1 MVKEKTKDITLGGN
15 QFRLTKISAIDGSA
29 LLRLFTS
36 QGKISVQQFVSNLT
50 SEQFADLQ
58 RILLSKI
65 FRLEIVNE
73 KEALSPVYIGD
84 GMIDPK
90 IEDAQTIFM
99 LTIISLSFNLS
110 GFFDESTL
118 KEFGQIMDQ
127 FNV

>member
-50 SEQFADLQ
+50 TEQFSDLQ

-65 FRLEIVNE
+65 FRLEIVND
-73 KEALSPVYIGD
+73 KEALSPIYIGD

-99 LTIISLSFNLS
+99 LTIISLSFNLT
-110 GFFDESTL
+110 GFFEESTL

>member
-99 LTIISLSFNLS
+99 LTIISLSFNLT
-110 GFFDESTL
+110 GFFEESTL

>member
-36 QGKISVQQFVSNLT
+36 RGKISVQQFVSNLT
-50 SEQFADLQ
+50 AEQFTDLQ

-65 FRLEIVNE
+65 FRLEIVND
-73 KEALSPVYIGD
+73 KEALSPIYIGD

-99 LTIISLSFNLS
+99 LTIIALSFNLS
-110 GFFDESTL
+110 DFFEESTL

>member
-99 LTIISLSFNLS
+99 LTIISLSFNLT
-110 GFFDESTL
+110 GFFEENTL

>member
-65 FRLEIVNE
+65 FRLEIVND
-73 KEALSPVYIGD
+73 KEALSPIYIGD

-99 LTIISLSFNLS
+99 LTIISLSFNLT
-110 GFFDESTL
+110 GFFEESTL

>member
-1 MVKEKTKDITLGGN
+1 MVKEKTKDITLGGC
-15 QFRLTKISAIDGSA
+15 QFRVSKISAIDGSA
-29 LLRLFTS
+29 VLRLFTS
-36 QGKISVQQFVSNLT
+36 MGKISVQQFVSNLT
-50 SEQFADLQ
+50 PEQFADLQ

-73 KEALSPVYIGD
+73 KEALSPIYIGN
-84 GMIDPK
+84 GVIDPK
-90 IEDAQTIFM
+90 VEDAQILFM

-110 GFFDESTL
+110 DFFDESTL

>member
-50 SEQFADLQ
+50 TEQFTDLQ

-73 KEALSPVYIGD
+73 KEALSPIYIGN
-84 GMIDPK
+84 GVIDPK
-90 IEDAQTIFM
+90 VEDAQILFM

-110 GFFDESTL
+110 DFFEESTL

>member
-36 QGKISVQQFVSNLT
+36 RGKISVQQFVSNLT

-110 GFFDESTL
+110 GFFEESTL

>member
-1 MVKEKTKDITLGGN
+1 MVKEKTKDITLGGC
-15 QFRLTKISAIDGSA
+15 QFRVSKISAIDGSA
-29 LLRLFTS
+29 VLRLFTGM
-36 QGKISVQQFVSNLT
+36 GKISVQQFVSDLT
-50 SEQFADLQ
+50 PEQFADLQ

-73 KEALSPVYIGD
+73 KEALSPIYIGD
-84 GMIDPK
+84 GGIDPK
-90 IEDAQTIFM
+90 VEDSQMLFM

>member
-50 SEQFADLQ
+50 TEQFADLQ

-110 GFFDESTL
+110 GFFEESTL

>member
-1 MVKEKTKDITLGGN
+1 MVREKTKDITLGGC
-15 QFRLTKISAIDGSA
+15 QFRVSKISAIDGSA
-29 LLRLFTS
+29 VLRLFTS
-36 QGKISVQQFVSNLT
+36 MGKISVQQFVSNLT
-50 SEQFADLQ
+50 PEQFADLQ

-73 KEALSPVYIGD
+73 KEALSPIYIGN
-84 GMIDPK
+84 GVIDPK
-90 IEDAQTIFM
+90 VEDAQILFM

-110 GFFDESTL
+110 DFFDESTL

>member
-110 GFFDESTL
+110 GFFEESTL

>member
-1 MVKEKTKDITLGGN
+1 MVKEKTKDITLGGC
-15 QFRLTKISAIDGSA
+15 QFRVSKISAIDGSA
-29 LLRLFTS
+29 VLRLFTS
-36 QGKISVQQFVSNLT
+36 MGKISVQQFVSNLT
-50 SEQFADLQ
+50 PEQFADLQ

-73 KEALSPVYIGD
+73 KEALSPIYIGD
-84 GMIDPK
+84 GVIDPK
-90 IEDAQTIFM
+90 VEDSQMLFM

>member
-36 QGKISVQQFVSNLT
+36 RGKISVQQFVSNLT
-50 SEQFADLQ
+50 TEQFSDLQ

-110 GFFDESTL
+110 GFFEESTL

>member
-50 SEQFADLQ
+50 TEQFTDLQ

-65 FRLEIVNE
+65 FRLEIVND
-73 KEALSPVYIGD
+73 KEALSPIYIGD

-110 GFFDESTL
+110 GFFEESTL

>member
-50 SEQFADLQ
+50 TEQFTDLQ

-99 LTIISLSFNLS
+99 LTIISLSFNLT
-110 GFFDESTL
+110 GFFEENTL